1 MRYILYTDGSCLSNP
16 DGPGGY
22 AAVLIQNNKEIQRT
36 SGGNPSTTNNR
47 MEITAVLEGLRMIP
61 EGAEV
66 LLKSDSEYVI
76 KTIQGVYSVGKNAD
90 LWQQLGCEIK
100 KRCITCEWVRG
111 HNGNAWNELCDEL
124 AGEAAVNSARGY
136 RGGNRPDF
144 AAKTG
149 AMGVQIE
156 KVNASHRLR
165 YTREEYAA
173 KQQVRPMCASGLASF
188 YTKSKHT
195 FKDYAALKTG
205 GIDVWSRTPT
215 GVLEEE
221 AGTEVAS
228 AIRTYF
234 ENKSEYESALR
245 WYMRG
250 LDAEDAVRKI
260 MVSREIQQNA
270 VKSHRSGW
278 QPR

>member
-22 AAVLIQNNKEIQRT
+22 AAVLIQENKEIQRI

-47 MEITAVLEGLRMIP
+47 MEITAVMEGLRMIP

-76 KTIQGVYSVGKNAD
+76 KTIQGIYSVGKNAD
-90 LWQQLGCEIK
+90 LWQQLGREIK
-100 KRCITCEWVRG
+100 KRRITCEWVRG

-124 AGEAAVNSARGY
+124 AGEAAINSARGY
-136 RGGNRPDF
+136 GGGSRPDF
-144 AAKTG
+144 AVKTG

-173 KQQVRPMCASGLASF
+173 KQMKKKEKAAEKKPSILQKL
-188 YTKSKHT
+188 KK
-195 FKDYAALKTG
+195 FKEK
-205 GIDVWSRTPT
+205 
-215 GVLEEE
+215 
-221 AGTEVAS
+221 VAS
-228 AIRTYF
+228 
-234 ENKSEYESALR
+234 
-245 WYMRG
+245 MP
-250 LDAEDAVRKI
+250 RKDKE
-260 MVSREIQQNA
+260 RRKEQE
-270 VKSHRSGW
+270 R
-278 QPR
+278 

>member
-16 DGPGGY
+16 NGPGGY
-22 AAVLIQNNKEIQRT
+22 AAVLIQDNKEIQRI

-47 MEITAVLEGLRMIP
+47 MEITAVIEGLRMIP
-61 EGAEV
+61 EGTEV

-76 KTIQGVYSVGKNAD
+76 KTIQGAYSAGKNSD
-90 LWQQLGCEIK
+90 LWQQLGREIK
-100 KRCITCEWVRG
+100 KRHITCEWVRG
-111 HNGNAWNELCDEL
+111 HNGNVWNELCDEL
-124 AGEAAVNSARGY
+124 AGGAAVNSARECG
-136 RGGNRPDF
+136 GGNRPDF
-144 AAKTG
+144 AVKTG
-149 AMGVQIE
+149 AMGAQIE
-156 KVNASHRLR
+156 RVDASHRLR
-165 YTREEYAA
+165 YTREEYAS
-173 KQQVRPMCASGLASF
+173 KQQVRPMCASGLAAF

-245 WYMRG
+245 WYLRG
-250 LDAEDAVRKI
+250 LDAEDAVRKVL
-260 MVSREIQQNA
+260 VSREIQTNA
-270 VKSHRSGW
+270 IKSHKSRW
-278 QPR
+278 